1 VAYIDVSGT
10 GNFATLH
17 ISTASISTSTVSA
30 DVVAVPSLQ
39 NITLNNGNGVFRWKQ
54 LDSTSEKA
62 IAIAATNQLSL
73 NIVLDDA
80 SYFGDG
86 SGDVSV
92 QDKGLFKLSNDKTLL
107 YFRLYYKG
115 TASGSK
121 YVSGSGYFTGLSPTV
136 SPDQPVWVSPLTID
150 VVGDF
155 TTGTA

>member
-1 VAYIDVSGT
+1 MAYIDVSGT

-73 NIVLDDA
+73 NIVLDDV

-107 YFRLYYKG
+107 YFRLYYTG
-115 TASGSK
+115 TSAGRRF
-121 YVSGSGYFTGLSPTV
+121 VSGSGYFTGLSPTV